1 MFFLDIAAAFLTAA
15 LAGMGVGGG
24 GLLVIYLTL
33 AREMPQLEAQGINL
47 LFFLSSALPAI
58 AVNLKKRRLD
68 FRRILLTAAP
78 GALFAVLG
86 ALLASKINA
95 AVLRKVFGGLMILAG
110 AGAFAGGK
118 KPDEKQENKTKKS
131 R

>member
-1 MFFLDIAAAFLTAA
+1 MIIADIAAAFFAAA

-47 LFFLSSALPAI
+47 IFFLCSALPAT
-58 AVNLKKRRLD
+58 AVNLKKRGINPRKL
-68 FRRILLTAAP
+68 ILIAIP
-78 GALFAVLG
+78 GAAAAIPGTFLASAVDA
-86 ALLASKINA
+86 ALLRKI
-95 AVLRKVFGGLMILAG
+95 FGGLMILAG
-110 AGAFAGGK
+110 AATLFRRK
-118 KPDEKQENKTKKS
+118 ESQPQKHRNS